1 MVSSYHMGQDIF
13 LPVLCPKPHTSS
25 EEHHLHML
33 DVRQAL
39 AFYLECTKPF
49 RKSLQLFIASAKCM
63 RGRLI
68 STQRL
73 SNWITLCI
81 RLLLPM
87 VQPVCSMSSP
97 VPGSPLSDSEYQVF
111 FSALMPSWKAGV
123 ACQIRRTQGCHD
135 PKVIRLDQ
143 FENHGWIPE
152 GPVCSDLPDAL
163 WFQTFCQ
170 FAQYRCSNRKFYTKR
185 ILCPEMAPHKEPRA
199 QGEVFDTMG
208 SWAKSNWSSH
218 AGSTSETAQGQ
229 ADPRPMSQATRLH
242 PDIRLHSNVNTILKY
257 AYAVSGQEPVIRRH
271 IPGVPAQRRLEPGV
285 GPELAGPLQVQP
297 VTATPETSPSVIRPS
312 NKTGRAAEQHMQ
324 KSIQQLINS
333 ALSLEGSPEME
344 TTQVPPGTAP
354 DWKGSFSSAQ
364 EGISDASSSG
374 SLLALERDE
383 ALVIL
388 CYAMLEGICLSS
400 AITQAWK
407 RMEARTLGFGDS
419 VCDSLG
425 RHHMDLC
432 PDCAFCS
439 LKREQCHGASDLRRV
454 HCDAGTFTT
463 YINPEISAQ
472 YQAVGNKVGS
482 LEAMGYYGMEVYGG
496 LRAHYWCGRLATH
509 GCDDPRVILWLQ
521 VEYAFFQGGDFPN
534 KICDSDRVQHP
545 NYCAFKSHQ
554 CLQRSLSS
562 QKVLR
567 HGCRRNETYQ
577 VLSEEKGEEEVLLW
591 SQKFFR
597 LTEG

>member
-1 MVSSYHMGQDIF
+1 M
-13 LPVLCPKPHTSS
+13 PKP
-25 EEHHLHML
+25 
-33 DVRQAL
+33 
-39 AFYLECTKPF
+39 
-49 RKSLQLFIASAKCM
+49 
-63 RGRLI
+63 
-68 STQRL
+68 
-73 SNWITLCI
+73 

-87 VQPVCSMSSP
+87 VQPVWSMSSL

-152 GPVCSDLPDAL
+152 GPICSDLPDAS

-170 FAQYRCSNRKFYTKR
+170 FAHYRCSNRKYYTKVR
-185 ILCPEMAPHKEPRA
+185 RGGLEQWRRWLLGGGANSCFSATPVTRRFYKELDMILGGNPHPSSPSTTVDTSEPSSTSQEEEEESESEGAEEEEDTPESLDAGSQELQCSTLCSSLKEP
-199 QGEVFDTMG
+199 
-208 SWAKSNWSSH
+208 
-218 AGSTSETAQGQ
+218 AGNY
-229 ADPRPMSQATRLH
+229 RSQKLTCC
-242 PDIRLHSNVNTILKY
+242 
-257 AYAVSGQEPVIRRH
+257 
-271 IPGVPAQRRLEPGV
+271 
-285 GPELAGPLQVQP
+285 
-297 VTATPETSPSVIRPS
+297 
-312 NKTGRAAEQHMQ
+312 
-324 KSIQQLINS
+324 
-333 ALSLEGSPEME
+333 
-344 TTQVPPGTAP
+344 
-354 DWKGSFSSAQ
+354 SFLCFLLC
-364 EGISDASSSG
+364 I

-400 AITQAWK
+400 AVTQAWK

-425 RHHMDLC
+425 RHHMELC

-439 LKREQCHGASDLRRV
+439 LKREQCRGVSDLRRV
-454 HCDAGTFTT
+454 HCDGHSPVSNA
-463 YINPEISAQ
+463 PLCLQ
-472 YQAVGNKVGS
+472 VGS

-496 LRAHYWCGRLATH
+496 LRGDYWCGRLATH

-554 CLQRSLSS
+554 CLQHSLSS

-567 HGCRRNETYQ
+567 YGCRRNETYQ

-591 SQKFFR
+591 SQKFFS

>member
-1 MVSSYHMGQDIF
+1 M
-13 LPVLCPKPHTSS
+13 PKP
-25 EEHHLHML
+25 
-33 DVRQAL
+33 
-39 AFYLECTKPF
+39 
-49 RKSLQLFIASAKCM
+49 
-63 RGRLI
+63 
-68 STQRL
+68 
-73 SNWITLCI
+73 

-87 VQPVCSMSSP
+87 VQPVWSMSSL

-152 GPVCSDLPDAL
+152 GPICSDLPDAS

-170 FAQYRCSNRKFYTKR
+170 FAHYRCSNRKYYTK
-185 ILCPEMAPHKEPRA
+185 
-199 QGEVFDTMG
+199 
-208 SWAKSNWSSH
+208 
-218 AGSTSETAQGQ
+218 
-229 ADPRPMSQATRLH
+229 
-242 PDIRLHSNVNTILKY
+242 
-257 AYAVSGQEPVIRRH
+257 VSH
-271 IPGVPAQRRLEPGV
+271 IPDVPTQRSLKPG
-285 GPELAGPLQVQP
+285 GDPELAGPLQVQP
-297 VTATPETSPSVIRPS
+297 VTATPETSPSAMKPS
-312 NKTGRAAEQHMQ
+312 VKTGRATEQHMQ

-333 ALSLEGSPEME
+333 ALSLEGSPEIE
-344 TTQVPPGTAP
+344 TTQVQCSTLCSSLKEPAGNYRSQKLTCC
-354 DWKGSFSSAQ
+354 SFLCFLLC
-364 EGISDASSSG
+364 I

-400 AITQAWK
+400 AVTQAWK

-425 RHHMDLC
+425 RHHMELC

-439 LKREQCHGASDLRRV
+439 LKREQCRGVSDLRRV
-454 HCDAGTFTT
+454 HCDGHSPVSNA
-463 YINPEISAQ
+463 PLCLQ
-472 YQAVGNKVGS
+472 VGS

-496 LRAHYWCGRLATH
+496 LRGDYWCGRLATH

-554 CLQRSLSS
+554 CLQHSLSS

-567 HGCRRNETYQ
+567 YGCRRNETYQ

-591 SQKFFR
+591 SQKFFS

>member
-1 MVSSYHMGQDIF
+1 MGHKFYRIRACIAKQ
-13 LPVLCPKPHTSS
+13 VA
-25 EEHHLHML
+25 
-33 DVRQAL
+33 VRKGTA
-39 AFYLECTKPF
+39 
-49 RKSLQLFIASAKCM
+49 
-63 RGRLI
+63 G
-68 STQRL
+68 
-73 SNWITLCI
+73 
-81 RLLLPM
+81 LLLPM
-87 VQPVCSMSSP
+87 VQPACSMSSL

-152 GPVCSDLPDAL
+152 GPICSDLPDAS

-170 FAQYRCSNRKFYTKR
+170 FAHYRCSNRKYYTKCR
-185 ILCPEMAPHKEPRA
+185 VKVKELRNAYLKAHEANHRSGAAPATCRFYKELDTILGGNPTSTP
-199 QGEVFDTMG
+199 
-208 SWAKSNWSSH
+208 
-218 AGSTSETAQGQ
+218 STSMDTSE
-229 ADPRPMSQATRLH
+229 PSSTRQEEEEE
-242 PDIRLHSNVNTILKY
+242 
-257 AYAVSGQEPVIRRH
+257 SGSE
-271 IPGVPAQRRLEPGV
+271 GAE
-285 GPELAGPLQVQP
+285 EEED
-297 VTATPETSPSVIRPS
+297 TPE
-312 NKTGRAAEQHMQ
+312 
-324 KSIQQLINS
+324 
-333 ALSLEGSPEME
+333 SLDADSQELFSSQEEGSQLPWPVLGEGQSPEE
-344 TTQVPPGTAP
+344 VPEPAGNYRSQILTCC
-354 DWKGSFSSAQ
+354 SFLCFLLC
-364 EGISDASSSG
+364 I

-439 LKREQCHGASDLRRV
+439 LKREQCHGVSDLRRV
-454 HCDAGTFTT
+454 HCNVGRLPVS
-463 YINPEISAQ
+463 NPLLCWQ
-472 YQAVGNKVGS
+472 VGS

-496 LRAHYWCGRLATH
+496 LRADYWCGRLATH

-554 CLQRSLSS
+554 ILKINTGRSRLVLNS
-562 QKVLR
+562 Q
-567 HGCRRNETYQ
+567 GY
-577 VLSEEKGEEEVLLW
+577 SF
-591 SQKFFR
+591 S
-597 LTEG
+597 LTLAW

>member
-1 MVSSYHMGQDIF
+1 MLRFQS
-13 LPVLCPKPHTSS
+13 LP
-25 EEHHLHML
+25 
-33 DVRQAL
+33 RAL
-39 AFYLECTKPF
+39 LV
-49 RKSLQLFIASAKCM
+49 
-63 RGRLI
+63 G
-68 STQRL
+68 
-73 SNWITLCI
+73 
-81 RLLLPM
+81 LLLPM
-87 VQPVCSMSSP
+87 VQPACSMSSL

-152 GPVCSDLPDAL
+152 GPICSDLPDAS

-170 FAQYRCSNRKFYTKR
+170 FAHYRCSNRKYYTKR
-185 ILCPEMAPHKEPRA
+185 ILCPDMAPPKEPRA
-199 QGEVFDTMG
+199 QGEVSDTMG
-208 SWAKSNWSSH
+208 SWAKSNWSSR
-218 AGSTSETAQGQ
+218 AGSTSEAALGQ
-229 ADPRPMSQATRLH
+229 ADPRPMSQTTLLH
-242 PDIRLHSNVNTILKY
+242 PDIRLHASVNTILKY

-271 IPGVPAQRRLEPGV
+271 IPGVLTQRSLKPG
-285 GPELAGPLQVQP
+285 GDPELAGPLKVQP
-297 VTATPETSPSVIRPS
+297 VTATPETSPSAIRPS
-312 NKTGRAAEQHMQ
+312 IKTGRATEQHMQ

-344 TTQVPPGTAP
+344 TTQVPLGTAP

-364 EGISDASSSG
+364 EGIPDASSSG

-439 LKREQCHGASDLRRV
+439 LKREQCHGVSDLRRV
-454 HCDAGTFTT
+454 HCNVGTFTT

-496 LRAHYWCGRLATH
+496 LRADYWCGRLATH

-591 SQKFFR
+591 SQKFFS

>member
-1 MVSSYHMGQDIF
+1 MMQVWDDKQWLQNFQMCEATFQD
-13 LPVLCPKPHTSS
+13 LCP
-25 EEHHLHML
+25 
-33 DVRQAL
+33 
-39 AFYLECTKPF
+39 
-49 RKSLQLFIASAKCM
+49 I
-63 RGRLI
+63 
-68 STQRL
+68 
-73 SNWITLCI
+73 
-81 RLLLPM
+81 
-87 VQPVCSMSSP
+87 
-97 VPGSPLSDSEYQVF
+97 
-111 FSALMPSWKAGV
+111 
-123 ACQIRRTQGCHD
+123 
-135 PKVIRLDQ
+135 
-143 FENHGWIPE
+143 
-152 GPVCSDLPDAL
+152 CSDLPDAS

-170 FAQYRCSNRKFYTKR
+170 FAHYRCSNRKYYTKR
-185 ILCPEMAPHKEPRA
+185 ILCPDMAPTKEPRA
-199 QGEVFDTMG
+199 QGEVSDTMG
-208 SWAKSNWSSH
+208 SWAKSNWSSR
-218 AGSTSETAQGQ
+218 AGSTSEAALGQ
-229 ADPRPMSQATRLH
+229 ADPRPMSQTTLLH

-271 IPGVPAQRRLEPGV
+271 IPGVLTQRNLKPG
-285 GPELAGPLQVQP
+285 GDPELAGPLKVQP
-297 VTATPETSPSVIRPS
+297 VTATPETSPSTIRPS
-312 NKTGRAAEQHMQ
+312 IKTGRATEQHMQ

-344 TTQVPPGTAP
+344 TTQVPLGTAP

-364 EGISDASSSG
+364 EGIPDASSSG

-439 LKREQCHGASDLRRV
+439 LKREQCHGVSDLRRV
-454 HCDAGTFTT
+454 HCNVGTFTT

-496 LRAHYWCGRLATH
+496 LRADYWCGRLATH

-591 SQKFFR
+591 SQKFFS